1 MLEIDA
7 PRLGREAALNVFA
20 GKLAVVQDSDS
31 YLISVTYTS
40 QDREKAA
47 LIANRVAEMY
57 VADQLNTKLVAT
69 DRASGWLE
77 ERLQTLRE
85 EVRQADQAVAEYQT
99 KNNLVAS
106 QGVML
111 NDQELS
117 DLNRQ
122 LITARADLAERQAK
136 LRLVREMRSRGEAL
150 DAMADVASSP
160 LILNLREQEA
170 QLVREEADLRSL
182 YGARHPRM
190 VNLQNEKSDLAQKI
204 KAEINRV
211 TQILENDVR
220 VASSRVGSLETA
232 AGRPQEPQHARTARP
247 RSSSPSCSAT
257 RRRTGSSTIRSL
269 PASRRPRSSRTSSSP
284 TCGW

>member
-1 MLEIDA
+1 MLAALTDPLSSLMSLLPHEWLIATGLAKEARPVLEIDA

-77 ERLQTLRE
+77 ERLHSLRD
-85 EVRQADQAVAEYQT
+85 EVRQADQAVAEYQA

-204 KAEINRV
+204 KA
-211 TQILENDVR
+211 
-220 VASSRVGSLETA
+220 
-232 AGRPQEPQHARTARP
+232 
-247 RSSSPSCSAT
+247 
-257 RRRTGSSTIRSL
+257 
-269 PASRRPRSSRTSSSP
+269 
-284 TCGW
+284 